1 MLAVMLG
8 RACAG
13 RLDTMYRGLFH
24 QESVLAGRQL
34 QQAFS
39 QATGSGD
46 FVNTMT
52 SGIFNVRSSSWSL
65 IILLQ
70 DLLSM
75 ARLLDCD
82 HSVKAM
88 V

>member
-1 MLAVMLG
+1 MLAILLG
-8 RACAG
+8 RACAS

-24 QESVLAGRQL
+24 QPESVHAGRQL
-34 QQAFS
+34 QQVFS

-52 SGIFNVRSSSWSL
+52 SGTFNVRSSIWSL

-70 DLLSM
+70 DLLSI
-75 ARLLDCD
+75 AQ
-82 HSVKAM
+82 
-88 V
+88 